1 MQNNMN
7 PPKNEL
13 HSQLLTTRLL
23 LPGIALLIGAGMTI
37 VFWPGAGTWEV
48 FQFDLQRK
56 LHLINDWK
64 SPFVA
69 QIYWLADSVFQS
81 TGPILLLQ
89 QALFWSGL
97 FLVTRSTFANPFQG
111 VFFFLIVASLPPVWI
126 TQIMLW
132 KEAWTMCF
140 LALCLGA
147 IFAYIKTENRRYAII
162 AVIAAILLTA
172 TRHNAILLGIP
183 ALFIGARLVADRF
196 SKPALP
202 KHRFIAIATF
212 SILIAITL
220 SFNWAVNKKGKQ
232 RCHIWHHALLWDLAA
247 LSLSEGENLIPDAFR
262 KEGKAGSVQRIWEY
276 FSYYYSDPLF
286 FTKRSPLRLYG
297 TATSPCDQQLPLDIL
312 LKSWSN
318 AVRNY
323 PGAYLRHRMTYLKYL
338 FDIPDRSRDLWG
350 RRYYRIDS
358 EFNPKVNRSGAFEKL
373 KKSPLYNLLLSKKIL
388 PGWCYIIVFLL
399 SGLGLLGIKNREATC
414 LRFIWLAGMAYL
426 GSFMA
431 IGSGAVMRY
440 LTVYAVLGPA
450 LLAGR
455 RLVRNRSQT
464 ADIH

>member
-1 MQNNMN
+1 MN
-7 PPKNEL
+7 ISKNEPY
-13 HSQLLTTRLL
+13 SQLLTNRLM
-23 LPGIALLIGAGMTI
+23 LPAIALLVGAGMTI

-69 QIYWLADSVFQS
+69 QIYWLADIVFNS

-97 FLVTRSTFANPFQG
+97 FMVTRSTFVNRFPG

-140 LALCLGA
+140 MMLCLGA
-147 IFAYIKTENRRYAII
+147 IFTYIRTENRRYVVV
-162 AVIAAILLTA
+162 AVVAATLMTA
-172 TRHNAILLGIP
+172 TRHNALLLGLP
-183 ALFIGARLVADRF
+183 AFYIAAQSIADKF
-196 SKPALP
+196 SSP
-202 KHRFIAIATF
+202 KSPKRRFIAISAF
-212 SILIAITL
+212 LIFIAITL

-247 LSLSEGENLIPDAFR
+247 LSLSEGENLIPEAFR
-262 KEGKAGSVQRIWEY
+262 KEGKAGSLQRIWEY
-276 FSYYYSDPLF
+276 FTYYYSDPLF
-286 FTKRSPLRLYG
+286 FAKRSPLILYG

-312 LKSWSN
+312 LKSWLD
-318 AVRNY
+318 AVRNH
-323 PGAYLRHRMTYLKYL
+323 PGAYLHHRMTYMKYL
-338 FDIPDRSRDLWG
+338 FDIPDRSRDLRG
-350 RRYYRIDS
+350 RHYYRIDS
-358 EFNPKVNRSGAFEKL
+358 EFNPKVNRSGVFVKL
-373 KKSPLYNLLLSKKIL
+373 RKSRLYNLLLSEKIL
-388 PGWCYIIVFLL
+388 PGWSYMMVFFL
-399 SGLGLLGIKNREATC
+399 SGLGLLGIKNREATW
-414 LRFIWLAGMAYL
+414 LRLVWFAGMAYL
-426 GSFMA
+426 GSFIA

-440 LTVYAVLGPA
+440 LTVYAVLGPV

-455 RLVRNRSQT
+455 LLVRHRSQSAGT
-464 ADIH
+464 PSLP